1 MTTGAEKQST
11 TAGMGEAQRALQN
24 WMRYQYVQQ
33 RGHREYI
40 QQALRCER
48 FYLGAGLQWD
58 EQAKAQL
65 AETNRPASEE
75 NNILPMINAAVG
87 YQIANRMD
95 IQFTPRGDGAND
107 ETAATL
113 TKVAKQVSDNVK
125 LHWKETLVFEDGLI
139 QQRGYFE
146 FRMSYEDNLLGEI
159 AVDVLDPLD
168 VMPDPDSKDYDPDQ
182 WKDVTITRWWTL
194 DDIEQRFGKP
204 ARTRVENSLSSSD
217 GDYGDMLSDE
227 ERNRFGKNGLNSLY
241 YDSVWESIDTR
252 RVRIIDRQY
261 WCYELTDVL
270 VFPQTMDVRVIAG
283 MDEAVVQQCIADGA
297 VKTKRMMRRVHWLV
311 TTSKVVLH
319 DDKSPY
325 PWLTVVPFFPIF
337 RRGITRGLVDNGI
350 SPQETLN
357 KAISQF
363 ITIVNTTAN
372 SGYDIEENQLVNMD
386 VEGLKKNGGK
396 PGLVL
401 VRKQGTPP
409 INKIPPNPVPSGIV
423 ELADRSRIA
432 LQNAVGVNEAMM
444 ADEKS
449 TDLSGVAIQARQYAA
464 QQKLAKPLDQLA
476 RTRNM
481 VGSRILDLIQRFMD
495 GPRIMRIVT
504 TDDTTG
510 EETTEELPVNMPQPD
525 GTKLNDLSLGEYDI
539 VISEQPMQVTF
550 ENTQFEQAIR
560 LVKEAQVPIPPER
573 MVRYSSLADRGEVA
587 KLISEQAGKAD
598 PLTDAEIA
606 LKNAQTEKTR
616 AEAVNKSVEGM
627 FSATRAATEI
637 ATVPQVA
644 GLADELLQSAG
655 FEDKN
660 APPIVP
666 QIDASMIPAAP
677 LPGEN
682 TNPLTPP
689 NPDVG
694 MNAGIETGVAQ

>member
-1 MTTGAEKQST
+1 MAEKTSSNEQ
-11 TAGMGEAQRALQN
+11 QRAMQN

-33 RGHREYI
+33 RGHREYVR
-40 QQALRCER
+40 QALRCER

-58 EQAKAQL
+58 DQTR
-65 AETNRPASEE
+65 AEMETTRRPASEE
-75 NNILPMINAAVG
+75 NNILPMINAATG

-95 IQFTPRGDGAND
+95 IQFVPRGSGAND

-113 TKVAKQVSDNVK
+113 TKVIKQVSDNTK

-139 QQRGYFE
+139 QQRGYYDL
-146 FRMSYEDNLLGEI
+146 RMSYEDNLLGEI
-159 AVDVLDPLD
+159 AIDVLDPLD
-168 VMPDPDSKDYDPDQ
+168 VMPDPDSKDYDPNE

-194 DDIEQRFGKP
+194 DDVEQRFGKA
-204 ARTRVENSLSSSD
+204 ARERVEASLTSSD
-217 GDYGDMLSDE
+217 GDYGDHLTDE
-227 ERNRFGKNGLNSLY
+227 ERNRFGKFGLNSLFF
-241 YDSVWESIDTR
+241 DATWDSIDTR

-261 WCYELTDVL
+261 WCYQLCDVL
-270 VFPQTMDVRVIAG
+270 VFPRTMDVRVIAG
-283 MDEAVVQQCIADGA
+283 MDEAAIEGAIRDHGA
-297 VKTKRMMRRVHWLV
+297 VRTKRMMKYVHWLV
-311 TTSKVVLH
+311 TTSSAVLH

-325 PWLTVVPFFPIF
+325 PWLTIVPFFPIF
-337 RRGITRGLVDNGI
+337 RRGVTRGLVDNGI

-357 KAISQF
+357 KSISQF

-372 SGYDIEENQLVNMD
+372 SGYDIEENQLVNMTLED
-386 VEGLKKNGGK
+386 LKRDGGK
-396 PGLVL
+396 PGLVI

-409 INKIPPNPVPSGIV
+409 IAKIPPNPIPTGLV
-423 ELADRSRIA
+423 ELADRSRVA

-449 TDLSGVAIQARQYAA
+449 SDLSGVAIQARQYAA

-481 VGSRILDLIQRFMD
+481 LASRLLDLIQRFMD
-495 GPRIMRIVT
+495 GPRILRITT

-510 EETTEELPVNMPQPD
+510 EEMTEELQVNMPQGD
-525 GTKLNDLSLGEYDI
+525 GSKLNDLSLGEYDV

-560 LVKEAQVPIPPER
+560 LVKDANVPIPPER

-587 KLISEQAGKAD
+587 KLIAEQAGRSD

-606 LKNAQTEKTR
+606 LKAAQTEKTR

-660 APPIVP
+660 AAPIVP

-694 MNAGIETGVAQ
+694 INAGIEAGVT